1 MSVNK
6 KIAPKIMKI
15 ISNHWDINDI
25 TQDTYFKVLS
35 YAYGI
40 EDTIIESKKKKDGL
54 PRDWKIQKGRNRN

>member
-1 MSVNK
+1 MAVNK

-25 TQDTYFKVLS
+25 TQGTYFKVLS

-40 EDTIIESKKKKDGL
+40 EDTIIESKKKKDGS
-54 PRDWKIQKGRNRN
+54 PRD

>member
-54 PRDWKIQKGRNRN
+54 PRD